1 MTAPVSPPFSKL
13 RTIANT
19 VYLSG
24 ELGFDAQGLIS
35 GDIAQQTTT
44 TLERIES
51 SLREIGLDRSDIISS
66 TCYVVHKVDFPGFN
80 AAYRAF
86 FGDGPLPVRTTVIAD
101 LVLDA
106 LVEITVIAQAR
117 TPSSNG

>member
-1 MTAPVSPPFSKL
+1 MTTASDLPFAKIRPIGS
-13 RTIANT
+13 T

-24 ELGFDAQGLIS
+24 ELGFDQTGQIV

-44 TLERIES
+44 TLQRIEAT
-51 SLREIGLDRSDIISS
+51 LAEIGLNRSAIVSC
-66 TCYVVHKVDFPGFN
+66 TCHLVRKADFAEFN

-86 FGDGPLPVRTTVIAD
+86 FADGPLPVRTTVVAD

-106 LVEITVIAQAR
+106 LVEITVIAQDGAK
-117 TPSSNG
+117 